1 MNNLDIRDYKEETEE
16 IIRKFE
22 RKEDFVYF
30 TSGSTGVPKKIVH
43 SYELMKQVA
52 EENCRYNNYTKDDYI
67 VNACLPAVSIG
78 YPVLSVLP
86 ALISGCKLRTVAFNP
101 YEYLN
106 EMKDATHMFILPA
119 VYRVLKKTEKWAKFD
134 CLGKVVSSGADIVP
148 EGIKADVISKGAK
161 KFHHLYGSTEVPP
174 AISNS
179 EDEKSI
185 GWSMS
190 DLINYYIKDNELFI
204 KWKGQENFWQ
214 SGDLIDDY
222 RNMIVTGRKKNIL
235 ALNCSR
241 IQPETIEKYVMDNT
255 NVNRCMLTIKKD
267 KVWMYFDGDEYR
279 STVRETIQEW
289 YKDSPV
295 NVRKVYKIKLNPMN
309 KLIRTAE
316 YEGVS

>member
-1 MNNLDIRDYKEETEE
+1 MNNLDIRDYKEETDE
-16 IIRKFE
+16 IVRRFKQ
-22 RKEDFVYF
+22 KEDFVYF
-30 TSGSTGVPKKIVH
+30 TSGSTGAPKKIVH
-43 SYELMKQVA
+43 SYELMAQVA
-52 EENCRYNNYTKDDYI
+52 EENCLYNNYTKDSVI

-86 ALISGCKLRTVAFNP
+86 ALMTGCKLRTVAFNP

-106 EMKDATHMFILPA
+106 EMQDATHMFILPA
-119 VYRVLKKTEKWAKFD
+119 VYRVLKKTDKWKEFD
-134 CLGKVVSSGADIVP
+134 CSGKIVSCGADIVP
-148 EGIKADVISKGAK
+148 EGIKEDVLSKGAI

-179 EDEKSI
+179 EDERRI
-185 GWSMS
+185 GQNLSP
-190 DLINYYIKDNELFI
+190 LIDYYVDDSELFI
-204 KWKGQENFWQ
+204 KWKLQADFWQ
-214 SGDLIDDY
+214 SGDLVDDELK
-222 RNMIVTGRKKNIL
+222 VTGRKKNIL

-241 IQPETIEKYVMDNT
+241 IQPETIERYVMDNT

-267 KVWMYFDGDEYR
+267 KVWMYFDGDEYP
-279 STVRETIQEW
+279 STVRETIREW

-295 NVRKVYKIKLNPMN
+295 NVRKVNKIKVNPMN

>member
-1 MNNLDIRDYKEETEE
+1 
-16 IIRKFE
+16 
-22 RKEDFVYF
+22 
-30 TSGSTGVPKKIVH
+30 
-43 SYELMKQVA
+43 
-52 EENCRYNNYTKDDYI
+52 
-67 VNACLPAVSIG
+67 
-78 YPVLSVLP
+78 
-86 ALISGCKLRTVAFNP
+86 
-101 YEYLN
+101 
-106 EMKDATHMFILPA
+106 MFILPA
-119 VYRVLKKTEKWAKFD
+119 VYRVLKKTEKWTKFD
-134 CLGKVVSSGADIVP
+134 CTGKVVSSGADIVP

-267 KVWMYFDGDEYR
+267 KVWMYFDGDEYP

>member
-1 MNNLDIRDYKEETEE
+1 MNNLDIRDYKEETDE
-16 IIRKFE
+16 IVRRFKQ
-22 RKEDFVYF
+22 KEDFVYF
-30 TSGSTGVPKKIVH
+30 TSGSTGAPKKIVH
-43 SYELMKQVA
+43 SYELMAQVA
-52 EENCRYNNYTKDDYI
+52 EENCLYNNYTKDSVI

-86 ALISGCKLRTVAFNP
+86 ALMTGCKLRTVAFNP

-106 EMKDATHMFILPA
+106 EMQDATHMFILPA
-119 VYRVLKKTEKWAKFD
+119 VYRVLKKTDKWKEFD
-134 CLGKVVSSGADIVP
+134 CSGKIVSCGADIVP
-148 EGIKADVISKGAK
+148 EGIKEDVLSKGAI

-179 EDEKSI
+179 EDERRI
-185 GWSMS
+185 GQNLSP
-190 DLINYYIKDNELFI
+190 LIDYYVDDSELFI
-204 KWKGQENFWQ
+204 KWKLQADFWQ
-214 SGDLIDDY
+214 SGDLVDDELK
-222 RNMIVTGRKKNIL
+222 VTGRKKNIL

-241 IQPETIEKYVMDNT
+241 IQPETIERYVMDNT

-267 KVWMYFDGDEYR
+267 KVWMYFDGDEYP
-279 STVRETIQEW
+279 STVRETIREW

-295 NVRKVYKIKLNPMN
+295 NVRKVYKIKVNPMN